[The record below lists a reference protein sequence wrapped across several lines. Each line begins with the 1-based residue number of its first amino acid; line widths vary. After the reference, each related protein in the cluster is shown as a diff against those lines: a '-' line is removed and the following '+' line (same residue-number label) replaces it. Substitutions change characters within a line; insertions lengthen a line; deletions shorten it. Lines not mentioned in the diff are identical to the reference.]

1 MKKQYIRP
9 VCFVIRNS
17 MPQILSAS
25 GPQTEFGDAKQRVGL
40 YGDELET
47 EGEGWPRSWDEVQT
61 ESSENATPEW

>member
-1 MKKQYIRP
+1 MKKKYEAP
-9 VCFVIRNS
+9 VCICIPMS
-17 MPQILSAS
+17 MPNLLGTSDQSN
-25 GPQTEFGDAKQRVGL
+25 QMDAKQRVGL